1 MFASEPISEMF
12 EAVWAAPAELS
23 RRLVLADALI
33 EQNDPRGEFIMLQF
47 ETSARARKRSQKLLD
62 RHRAHFLGRLRDV
75 IVPGTD
81 VWSHGF
87 VVEASTTLVGGD
99 AGLRAWA
106 TVERLVANL
115 TQHEPRE
122 LASPNL
128 VSLRSLSLVP
138 EPVDR
143 WVPWHVREAQKEKAL
158 RAVRQ
163 WLAKGRRVGVLQRG
177 REWTRDPSPA
187 PYY

>member
-1 MFASEPISEMF
+1 MF
-12 EAVWAAPAELS
+12 EAVWAAPKDLA

-47 ETSARARKRSQKLLD
+47 ETSARARKRAQKLLD
-62 RHRAHFLGRLRDV
+62 RHRSHFLGRLRDV

-87 VVEASTTLVGGD
+87 VVEACLDLVGGS
-99 AGLRAWA
+99 AELRAWA
-106 TVERLVANL
+106 TVERLVANV
-115 TQHEPRE
+115 TQHEPKE

-138 EPVDR
+138 APVER
-143 WVPWHVREAQKEKAL
+143 WVPFHVREAQKEKAL
-158 RAVRQ
+158 RTVRH
-163 WLAKGRRVGVLQRG
+163 WLAKGRRLGVLQRG
-177 REWTRDPSPA
+177 REWTREASPP